1 MSRGQPYPRAARQW
15 LGKVKN
21 CGLRGGGGRAD
32 DAGPAASPGLRLRR
46 CGRASE
52 RARCKRQGLGPR
64 GGGGLGWG
72 PFLSES
78 PSDRLGRPA
87 GWAPPSQQTR
97 CVCACALRVSD
108 RRCRLYRAADT
119 RREGGNV
126 CVCTHS
132 GSLIACAGYIALLI
146 MIARARRESRNG
158 SAPSHASLS
167 QAVAES
173 IRAAG
178 KGTGAATE
186 IGREAAPRRPV
197 EHLCHPCAGREWLVL
212 VGGRISDLPAIS
224 EDVRFELAR
233 GGCGWWEMGGDGRGD
248 PN

>member
-21 CGLRGGGGRAD
+21 CGLSPGGRGWRTTLA
-32 DAGPAASPGLRLRR
+32 PLPSPD
-46 CGRASE
+46 CACDVVVERASE
-52 RARCKRQGLGPR
+52 PAAKGKGSGRGAAGDSDGGP
-64 GGGGLGWG
+64 
-72 PFLSES
+72 SC
-78 PSDRLGRPA
+78 PSRRRTDSDAPPCA
-87 GWAPPSQQTR
+87 GWAPPSQPTR

-108 RRCRLYRAADT
+108 RLCRLYRAADT
-119 RREGGNV
+119 RRESGNV

-146 MIARARRESRNG
+146 MIARARRESRIG

-186 IGREAAPRRPV
+186 IGRAAAPRRPV
-197 EHLCHPCAGREWLVL
+197 EHPCHPCAGREC
-212 VGGRISDLPAIS
+212 
-224 EDVRFELAR
+224 F
-233 GGCGWWEMGGDGRGD
+233 GWWQDLRSAGDLRGCSL
-248 PN
+248 